1 MNQRPE
7 SDTDEQLEAERMA
20 YLFLSNAIISRM
32 SKRNLTVV
40 ENLVFL
46 KFKKVID
53 DFYQPVREEIA
64 TRKEIDA
71 LEEK

>member
-7 SDTDEQLEAERMA
+7 SDTDEQLE
-20 YLFLSNAIISRM
+20 
-32 SKRNLTVV
+32 
-40 ENLVFL
+40 
-46 KFKKVID
+46 KVID

-71 LEEK
+71 LEGK